1 MASVCAS
8 HTDACAVSAACSSGA
23 VRRLLL
29 AQPCKLAGTIIP
41 DGSLLLSARSFAGD
55 LVNLCSHIRRF
66 ANEDPVPVVLDL
78 HSSVAEAAED
88 SRQCVTVQAFI
99 APVSTRCTC
108 TAW

>member
-41 DGSLLLSARSFAGD
+41 DGSLLLSARSLAGY
-55 LVNLCSHIRRF
+55 LVNLCRHNRRV
-66 ANEDPVPVVLDL
+66 ADDDPVHVVLAL
-78 HSSVAEAAED
+78 LTSLVEPAED
-88 SRQCVTVQAFI
+88 SRPCVTVTASI
-99 APVSTRCTC
+99 PTVSNRCSC
-108 TAW
+108 PER